1 MSDNQ
6 QYLEGVMDI
15 EYMEKACEAVLF
27 ACGSAV
33 SFDKIAIAVGVSI
46 NEIPTALNNLK
57 ERYKNA
63 GSSVELIIYD
73 GYAQFATKAEYGEIV
88 RTALELR
95 KNQPLSKAALE
106 VLAIIAYNQPA
117 TRAFIDRVRGVESPS
132 VVASLAEKGL
142 IEEKG
147 RLDAPGR
154 PVLYGTTPVFLRTFG
169 LASTDELGELPEL
182 EEIRKIYEEQFKAE
196 KEKQQELDLGNTSV
210 QGDEPSDILSDGQPV
225 DPPREG
231 VVSDAND
238 EDNLQIII
246 EETIVDE
253 D

>member
-1 MSDNQ
+1 MAENQ
-6 QYLEGVMDI
+6 QYIEGVMDI
-15 EYMEKACEAVLF
+15 DYMEKACEAVLF

-33 SFDKIAIAVGVSI
+33 SFEKIAISIGVNKS
-46 NEIPTALNNLK
+46 EIQKALELLK
-57 ERYKNA
+57 KRYEKQS
-63 GSSVELIIYD
+63 SSVELIIYD
-73 GYAQFATKAEYGEIV
+73 EYAQFATKAEYGEIV

-154 PVLYGTTPVFLRTFG
+154 PVLYGTTPIFLRTFG
-169 LASTDELGELPEL
+169 LCSTEELGELPEL

-196 KEKQQELDLGNTSV
+196 KEKQQELELGNADDQNKEENPEV
-210 QGDEPSDILSDGQPV
+210 LPV
-225 DPPREG
+225 PEEG
-231 VVSDAND
+231 VIYDGDSN
-238 EDNLQIII
+238 EENLQIII
-246 EETIVDE
+246 EETVID